1 MLYAL
6 WVVQLRLFRLL
17 TVGGGQP
24 VESQQVATTQ
34 RVTGVVLDE
43 NGEPMIGV
51 SVLEEGTKVG
61 VATDFDGQ
69 FTLNVRPGATLHF
82 SYIGYKPQSVKVDG
96 RSSIEVTME
105 LDSNVLDEVVA
116 IGYGTI
122 KKRDLTG
129 AVEIGRAHV

>member
-1 MLYAL
+1 M
-6 WVVQLRLFRLL
+6 QLRLFRLL

-122 KKRDLTG
+122 KNVTSQVLSHR
-129 AVEIGRAHV
+129 